1 MLQGVLAYG
10 RLQSTLSHKNHRLQD
25 DGNNTIRPWWD
36 RSLSTVARF
45 GILTRSVTSCHL
57 RRYSDKQLALAR
69 FVSGDYRRESSVM
82 NMISN
87 IGWQSV
93 EERRA
98 IARLTL
104 SYKIVHGLVDISTSP
119 LLPSGRQTRHTSHL
133 SYLRLQFKTNCFLF
147 PTYNYWMELITT
159 NFGAVQPQ
167 HSHLEKTY
175 LI

>member
-1 MLQGVLAYG
+1 MRPQLEYC
-10 RLQSTLSHKNHRLQD
+10 SPIWDPYEKCDILSLEKVQRQA
-25 DGNNTIRPWWD
+25 T
-36 RSLSTVARF
+36 
-45 GILTRSVTSCHL
+45 
-57 RRYSDKQLALAR
+57 R

-93 EERRA
+93 EERRT

-133 SYLRLQFKTNCFLF
+133 SYLRLQFNTNCFLF
-147 PTYNYWMELITT
+147 PTYNY
-159 NFGAVQPQ
+159 
-167 HSHLEKTY
+167 
-175 LI
+175 